1 MRRPSSIRLRM
12 AALLV
17 ALIVHGAVDHAE
29 ALVWLSAVVSVTAPG
44 DLVQPAGARSARKR

>member
-29 ALVWLSAVVSVTAPG
+29 ALVWLSAVISVTAPG